1 MKTTI
6 GAAVLIAV
14 LSCVWVCWRYARAHV
29 LDGPG
34 MVNKFSIDSIIY
46 VEEWTNE
53 GHSVRI
59 EARLKPDD
67 RWHRIELSIRE
78 APGDGGE
85 EKITEY
91 LAKSVLFEEMA
102 AAAVRGNLP
111 AASDRVAPP
120 ADKADMAGENVGTDG
135 NNTGTEQKEAK
146 AQLTITASGRPP
158 FTLIRRHMIGRERE
172 AFDSIAEKL
181 RDEGFRWWPER

>member
-1 MKTTI
+1 MKASI

-46 VEEWTNE
+46 VEEQDKK

-67 RWHRIELSIRE
+67 RRHRIELSIRE
-78 APGDGGE
+78 TPGDGGE

-91 LAKSVLFEEMA
+91 LAKSGLFKEIA
-102 AAAVRGNLP
+102 SAAVRGNLQ
-111 AASDRVAPP
+111 AASDRVVPP
-120 ADKADMAGENVGTDG
+120 EGQVGTDG
-135 NNTGTEQKEAK
+135 NNAGTEEKEAE

-158 FTLIRRHMIGRERE
+158 FTLIRRHMIGKERE
-172 AFDSIAEKL
+172 AFDSIAGKL